1 MVTFTIFWRKDQQ
14 TFLNSLTGNVRR
26 VMVEVRVLTQNI
38 KPSSYRAEE
47 QVGRR
52 GQESGKNSGLV
63 YYLRFFL
70 DSLVYPWLVWNVLYL
85 EITQLV
91 LGLRGAHCH
100 ETVCGVIE
108 PRTSCR
114 LGRHIPH

>member
-1 MVTFTIFWRKDQQ
+1 
-14 TFLNSLTGNVRR
+14 
-26 VMVEVRVLTQNI
+26 MVEVRVLTQNI

-70 DSLVYPWLVWNVLYL
+70 DSLVYPWLVWNTLYL
-85 EITQLV
+85 ETIQLV
-91 LGLRGAHCH
+91 LGLRG
-100 ETVCGVIE
+100 
-108 PRTSCR
+108 RTAMR
-114 LGRHIPH
+114 QFVG